1 MTAAGRDRTA
11 MPPAP
16 LVDLASFPRKALDA
30 NRRWWRNHGRAGA
43 WFFASGTGGRFD
55 LDPPSGT
62 LYLATTADAAARE
75 RIGIDHVRA
84 GVVSA
89 GEVDGRFLSE
99 LVLPV
104 TVEAAHAATIEGQ
117 RWGVVPGELSSTSD
131 YALTRTWARA
141 FAAAGFTA
149 IWSMLR
155 FSAPHGR
162 GLAVFGDS
170 GPRSWPAPADPLPLR
185 SFVET
190 RMKLTVLDPPHSST
204 LTVLA

>member
-1 MTAAGRDRTA
+1 